1 MIDFARS
8 RDQERFV
15 LQQAEGIGA
24 GIASLLRSRMVQEP
38 LSEPER
44 EVQPLNAE
52 AEAII
57 EGDGARPE
65 GQ

>member
-1 MIDFARS
+1 
-8 RDQERFV
+8 
-15 LQQAEGIGA
+15 
-24 GIASLLRSRMVQEP
+24 MVQEP

-44 EVQPLNAE
+44 EGRPLNPE

-57 EGDGARPE
+57 ESEVERSG